1 MMKMEMM
8 GMTQQANHIFLE
20 VCILQLL
27 IRTRQCVLI
36 FLYLS
41 TDSVLRAVQV
51 MQQRQFLVIGAK
63 SKDVQNKRFTGM
75 SWGIR
80 LGIEE

>member
-8 GMTQQANHIFLE
+8 GMTQQVNRIFLE

-27 IRTRQCVLI
+27 IRKCQCFLI

-41 TDSVLRAVQV
+41 TDSVLRAV
-51 MQQRQFLVIGAK
+51 
-63 SKDVQNKRFTGM
+63 
-75 SWGIR
+75 
-80 LGIEE
+80 

>member
-8 GMTQQANHIFLE
+8 GMTRQVNRIFLE

-27 IRTRQCVLI
+27 IRKCQCVLI

-41 TDSVLRAVQV
+41 TGSALHAVQG
-51 MQQRQFLVIGAK
+51 MQRRQFLLIGAK
-63 SKDVQNKRFTGM
+63 SEDAQNKRCTEMF
-75 SWGIR
+75 
-80 LGIEE
+80 

>member
-8 GMTQQANHIFLE
+8 GMTQQVNHIFLE

-27 IRTRQCVLI
+27 IRKCQRVLT

-41 TDSVLRAVQV
+41 TGSLLHAVQGV
-51 MQQRQFLVIGAK
+51 QRRQFLLIGAK
-63 SKDVQNKRFTGM
+63 SKDAQDEQYTGM
-75 SWGIR
+75 S
-80 LGIEE
+80 